1 MSLVKGLVDA
11 VTEAIEDLDLAQKD
25 RGTAALALA
34 YAVTMEAG
42 GDLDRMGLQLLAVF
56 DALLM
61 TPRARAIVNKGVTS
75 VSPSDNPVDE
85 IKARRAKRLR
95 DAEAVDAAAT

>member
-1 MSLVKGLVDA
+1 MSLVTA
-11 VTEAIEDLDLAQKD
+11 VQEAIEDLDLMTKD

-34 YAVTMEAG
+34 YAACIDEGA
-42 GDLDRMGLQLLAVF
+42 DLHTTGLQLLAVL

-95 DAEAVDAAAT
+95 DAEAVDATAT

>member
-1 MSLVKGLVDA
+1 MDEKSLVEAVAEAVD
-11 VTEAIEDLDLAQKD
+11 DLDLATKD

-34 YAVTMEAG
+34 YAATIEARG
-42 GDLDRMGLQLLAVF
+42 ELDRMGLQLLAVF

-95 DAEAVDAAAT
+95 DAQAVDAPAT

>member
-1 MSLVKGLVDA
+1 MDEKSLVEAVAEAVD
-11 VTEAIEDLDLAQKD
+11 DLDLATKD

-34 YAVTMEAG
+34 YAATIEARG
-42 GDLDRMGLQLLAVF
+42 ELDRMGLQLLAVF

-75 VSPSDNPVDE
+75 VSPVDNPLDE
-85 IKARRAKRLR
+85 LRKRRADRANR
-95 DAEAVDAAAT
+95 AADLDPTAT